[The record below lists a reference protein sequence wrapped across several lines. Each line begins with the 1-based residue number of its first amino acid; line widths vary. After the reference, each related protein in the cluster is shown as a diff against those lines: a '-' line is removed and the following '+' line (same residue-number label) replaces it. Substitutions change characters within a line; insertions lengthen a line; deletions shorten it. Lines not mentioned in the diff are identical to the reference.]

1 MGESDAS
8 SDGSAERFLA
18 VLGMTAIRPGKLKRS
33 MLRPYKIRGRL
44 LLPRVIYRV
53 RGPRRQSFGI
63 GFQRFHNFGN
73 AAL

>member
-1 MGESDAS
+1 
-8 SDGSAERFLA
+8 
-18 VLGMTAIRPGKLKRS
+18 
-33 MLRPYKIRGRL
+33 MLRLYKIRGGL

-53 RGPRRQSFGI
+53 GGTRRQFFGI